1 MGVTKMKVP
10 LLDLKRQYETIREE
24 IQTAAEA
31 VFASQQFIMGP
42 KVEELEKRIA
52 DYCQCPFAVGVS
64 SGTDALLISLMSAGI
79 GQDDIVAT
87 TPYSF
92 FATAGSITRVGATP
106 LFVDID
112 PRTYNIDPQALER
125 SIGRLD
131 AGRRKRLKAIIP
143 VHLYGQCAEMES
155 ILRLARENNLIVI
168 EDAAQAIGAEYQW
181 PDGRRSRA
189 GSMSDYGC
197 FSFFPSKNLGAFG
210 DGGIVTVRD
219 KELLQ
224 RLKILRVH
232 GSEPKYYHKVIGGN
246 FRLDA
251 FQAAVLLVKF
261 KHLDEWTG
269 KRNSNAGMYRRL
281 LEEKRLEGI
290 SLPLE
295 NNGRHVYNQ
304 FVVEV
309 VKRDELKAFLNQK
322 GIGTEVYYPVPLHL
336 QECYRSLGHKPGDF
350 PVCEGAAKHTLAL
363 PIFPELTE
371 AELTYVVDSISEFL
385 RKK

>member
-1 MGVTKMKVP
+1 MKVP
-10 LLDLKRQYETIREE
+10 LLDLKRQYETIRDE
-24 IQTAAEA
+24 IQATAEA

-42 KVEELEKRIA
+42 KVEELERQIA

-64 SGTDALLISLMSAGI
+64 SGTDALLISLMGAGI
-79 GQDDIVAT
+79 GREDIVAT

-112 PRTYNIDPQALER
+112 PRTYNIDPEALER

-143 VHLYGQCAEMES
+143 VHLYGQCAEMEP
-155 ILRLARENNLIVI
+155 ILHLARENDLVVI

-189 GSMSDYGC
+189 GSMGEYGC

-251 FQAAVLLVKF
+251 FQAAVLTVKF

-269 KRNSNAGMYRRL
+269 KRNLNAGMYRRL
-281 LEEKRLEGI
+281 FEEKRLEGI

-295 NNGRHVYNQ
+295 KDGRHVYNQ
-304 FVVEV
+304 FIVELAE
-309 VKRDELKAFLNQK
+309 RDELKSFLNQK
-322 GIGTEVYYPVPLHL
+322 GVGTEVYYPVPLHL
-336 QECYRSLGHKPGDF
+336 QECYKSLAHKPGDF
-350 PVCEGAAKHTLAL
+350 PVCENAARHTLAL

>member
-1 MGVTKMKVP
+1 MKVP
-10 LLDLKRQYETIREE
+10 LLDLKRQYETIRDE
-24 IQTAAEA
+24 ILATAEA

-42 KVEELEKRIA
+42 KVEELEKQIA
-52 DYCQCPFAVGVS
+52 DYSQCPFAVGVS
-64 SGTDALLISLMSAGI
+64 SGTDALLIALMSAGI
-79 GQDDIVAT
+79 GQEDIVAT

-92 FATAGSITRVGATP
+92 FATAGSITRAGAKP

-112 PRTYNIDPQALER
+112 PRTYNIDPEALER

-131 AGRRKRLKAIIP
+131 AGRRKRLRAIIP
-143 VHLYGQCAEMES
+143 VHLYGQCAEMEP
-155 ILRLARENNLIVI
+155 IMRLARENNLIVI

-189 GSMSDYGC
+189 GSMGEYGC

-251 FQAAVLLVKF
+251 FQAAVLIVKF
-261 KHLDEWTG
+261 KHLDEWTA
-269 KRNSNAGMYRRL
+269 KRNSNAAMYRRL
-281 LEEKRLEGI
+281 FEEKRLEGI

-295 NNGRHVYNQ
+295 KNGRHVYNQ
-304 FVVEV
+304 FVVEAAE
-309 VKRDELKAFLNQK
+309 RDELKAFLNQK

-336 QECYRSLGHKPGDF
+336 QECYRSLGHKQGDF

-371 AELTYVVDSISEFL
+371 AELIYVVDSISEFL